1 MLQPILYTHD
11 TAATLDRLID
21 EMQPD
26 KVVLLTD
33 DITRKLCLPRISM
46 SRHAANAQV
55 VSIRPTDVNKTLQ
68 TLAEVWTA
76 LGGAGA
82 SRKSLLVNLGGG
94 MVTDLGGFAAA
105 TFKRGIRFI
114 NIPTTLLSMVDA
126 AVGGKTG
133 INFGGLKNE
142 IGSFCE
148 SAAVIV
154 DTQFLQTLD
163 RENLLSGYAEML
175 KHALLNNREMWTA
188 HLRFDVTAPDWQLLQ
203 QLVQQSIETKQR
215 IVEADPHEKGLRKAL
230 NLGHT
235 VGHAFES
242 LAIER
247 NRPVLH
253 GYAVA
258 WGLVCELFLSAAH
271 MNFPTV
277 EMRQTVEFIRRN
289 YGAFAF
295 TCKDYPQLYELMTHD
310 KKNADGQINFTLLN
324 NIGELQLDQ
333 HLSREAV
340 YESFDFLREG

>member
-1 MLQPILYTHD
+1 
-11 TAATLDRLID
+11 
-21 EMQPD
+21 
-26 KVVLLTD
+26 
-33 DITRKLCLPRISM
+33 M

-154 DTQFLQTLD
+154 DTQFLNVRPRKLAVGLCRNAETCLAEQPRNVD
-163 RENLLSGYAEML
+163 RSFALRRDSTRLATAATAGAAE
-175 KHALLNNREMWTA
+175 HRN
-188 HLRFDVTAPDWQLLQ
+188 
-203 QLVQQSIETKQR
+203 
-215 IVEADPHEKGLRKAL
+215 EAA
-230 NLGHT
+230 T
-235 VGHAFES
+235 
-242 LAIER
+242 
-247 NRPVLH
+247 
-253 GYAVA
+253 
-258 WGLVCELFLSAAH
+258 
-271 MNFPTV
+271 
-277 EMRQTVEFIRRN
+277 
-289 YGAFAF
+289 
-295 TCKDYPQLYELMTHD
+295 
-310 KKNADGQINFTLLN
+310 
-324 NIGELQLDQ
+324 
-333 HLSREAV
+333 LSRPTRTKGAAQGTEPGT
-340 YESFDFLREG
+340 YRGPCL